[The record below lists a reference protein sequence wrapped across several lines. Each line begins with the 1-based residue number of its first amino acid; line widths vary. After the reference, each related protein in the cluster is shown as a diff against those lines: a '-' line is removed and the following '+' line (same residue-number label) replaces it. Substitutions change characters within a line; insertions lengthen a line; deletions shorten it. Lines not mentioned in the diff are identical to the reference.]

1 MVSSLLFWFTTTV
14 SATWYQ
20 GKEFGNNEE
29 VDNIIGHRYS
39 WSSIRFF
46 CYVTSPNEEEAMR
59 SESIL
64 STHFYAIKVG
74 GEAPVLLWLLF
85 CLMSQKREHLFIHFY
100 AFSFFN
106 FIHDIHDFFLK
117 PMKTSLSSTT
127 TRFRMVMAKR
137 NHQKD
142 FLVHFLLGIY
152 Q

>member
-29 VDNIIGHRYS
+29 VDIIIGHRYS

-59 SESIL
+59 SESII

-106 FIHDIHDFFLK
+106 FIHDIHDIFSWNIWK
-117 PMKTSLSSTT
+117 
-127 TRFRMVMAKR
+127 
-137 NHQKD
+137 H
-142 FLVHFLLGIY
+142 HFLILLLDFGWWWPGEIIKKIFLFSSF
-152 Q
+152 